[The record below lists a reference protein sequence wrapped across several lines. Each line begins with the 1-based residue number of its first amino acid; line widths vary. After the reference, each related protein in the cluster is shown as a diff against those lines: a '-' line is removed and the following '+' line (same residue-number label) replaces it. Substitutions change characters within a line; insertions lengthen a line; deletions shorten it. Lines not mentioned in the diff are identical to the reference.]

1 LGGKILKTVRAF
13 LLNLQFFTS
22 IPVKMNLPMDAPHMK
37 RAVGM
42 FPLLGLLQGAIYSVL
57 LYLLVEWTPLSAV
70 AVAFILWL
78 AWIFFTG
85 GLHLDGWMDASDA
98 FFSYRDK
105 EKRLEIM
112 SDPRTG
118 AFGVLSA
125 IVLLSG
131 RYLFLFEIVTYA
143 HLSTYIVILFIPVF
157 SRGVIGGLLVLAP
170 LAKNE
175 GLAAFFR
182 ERVSK
187 VSLVPYPIY
196 VTVTLIGLTIFSPT
210 IVPIFLL
217 LLISALLCFLFI
229 RIKSMQWFGGITGDV
244 LGASAEGTEWIL
256 WMIVWLWHYVG
267 MA

>member
-1 LGGKILKTVRAF
+1 
-13 LLNLQFFTS
+13 
-22 IPVKMNLPMDAPHMK
+22 MN

-42 FPLLGLLQGAIYSVL
+42 FPLLGILQGGMYSIL
-57 LYLLVEWTPLSAV
+57 LFTLVEWTPLSAV
-70 AVAFILWL
+70 SIAFILWL

-131 RYLFLFEIVTYA
+131 RYLFLYEIINFHHSY
-143 HLSTYIVILFIPVF
+143 SYIVILFIPFF
-157 SRGVIGGLLVLAP
+157 SRGVMGGLLVLAP
-170 LAKNE
+170 LAKKE

-187 VSLVPYPIY
+187 VSLVSYPMY
-196 VTVTLIGLTIFSPT
+196 CLVTLIGLSIISPA
-210 IVPIFLL
+210 IVPVFLL
-217 LLISALLCFLFI
+217 LLVIAFLTYLFI
-229 RIKSMQWFGGITGDV
+229 RIKSVHWFGGITGDV
-244 LGASAEGTEWIL
+244 LGASAEGTEWLL
-256 WMIVWLWHYVG
+256 WMIVWLWHYAG

>member
-1 LGGKILKTVRAF
+1 MKTVRAF

-22 IPVKMNLPMDAPHMK
+22 IPVKMNLPMDTPHMN

-42 FPLLGLLQGAIYSVL
+42 FPLLGLLQGGIYSAL
-57 LYLLVEWTPLSAV
+57 LYLLNEWTPLSAV
-70 AVAFILWL
+70 AIAFLLWI

-85 GLHLDGWMDASDA
+85 GLHLDGWMDTSDA

-131 RYLFLFEIVTYA
+131 RYLFVYEIISFA
-143 HLSTYIVILFIPVF
+143 HFYSYLMIVCIPFF
-157 SRGVIGGLLVLAP
+157 SRGVMGGLLVLAP
-170 LAKNE
+170 LAKKE

-182 ERVSK
+182 ERVRTI
-187 VSLVPYPIY
+187 SLLSYPVY
-196 VTVTLIGLTIFSPT
+196 VIVLLTGLMFFYPEL
-210 IVPIFLL
+210 VPIFIGLVVTA
-217 LLISALLCFLFI
+217 IVCFLFI
-229 RIKSMQWFGGITGDV
+229 RVKSVHWFGGITGDV

-256 WMIVWLWHYVG
+256 WMILWFWHYAG

>member
-1 LGGKILKTVRAF
+1 MKMVRAF

-22 IPVKMNLPMDAPHMK
+22 IPVKMNLPMDAAHMK

-42 FPLLGLLQGAIYSVL
+42 FPLLGILQGTMYSVL
-57 LYLLVEWTPLSAV
+57 LFTLIEWTPLSTV
-70 AVAFILWL
+70 SIAFILWL

-131 RYLFLFEIVTYA
+131 RYLFLYEIIQFVHTY
-143 HLSTYIVILFIPVF
+143 TYIVILFIPFF
-157 SRGVIGGLLVLAP
+157 SRGVIGALLVLAP

-182 ERVSK
+182 ERLSK
-187 VSLVPYPIY
+187 ISLLSYPFY
-196 VTVTLIGLTIFSPT
+196 CMVVLIGLTLFIPALT
-210 IVPIFLL
+210 PMFLL
-217 LLISALLCFLFI
+217 LLASAFLCFLFI
-229 RIKSMQWFGGITGDV
+229 QKKSVHWFGGITGDV
-244 LGASAEGTEWIL
+244 LGASAEGTEWLL
-256 WMIVWLWHYVG
+256 WMIVWLWHYAG

>member
-1 LGGKILKTVRAF
+1 
-13 LLNLQFFTS
+13 
-22 IPVKMNLPMDAPHMK
+22 MNLPMDAAHMK

-42 FPLLGLLQGAIYSVL
+42 FPLLGILQGGMYSVL
-57 LYLLVEWTPLSAV
+57 LYTLVEWTPLSSV
-70 AVAFILWL
+70 SIAFILWL

-131 RYLFLFEIVTYA
+131 RYLFLYEIIQFVHSY
-143 HLSTYIVILFIPVF
+143 TYIVILFIPFF
-157 SRGVIGGLLVLAP
+157 SRGVIGVLLVLAP

-182 ERVSK
+182 ERLSK
-187 VSLVPYPIY
+187 ISLLFYPFYCI
-196 VTVTLIGLTIFSPT
+196 VVLIGLSLFIPV
-210 IVPIFLL
+210 IAPVFLL
-217 LLISALLCFLFI
+217 LLASACLCFLFI
-229 RIKSMQWFGGITGDV
+229 RKKSVHWFGGITGDV
-244 LGASAEGTEWIL
+244 LGASAEGTEWLL
-256 WMIVWLWHYVG
+256 WMIVWLWHYAG

>member
-1 LGGKILKTVRAF
+1 
-13 LLNLQFFTS
+13 
-22 IPVKMNLPMDAPHMK
+22 MNLPMDAPHMN
-37 RAVGM
+37 RAVGL
-42 FPLLGLLQGAIYSVL
+42 FPLLGILQGGMYSIL
-57 LYLLVEWTPLSAV
+57 LFTLVEWTPLSAV
-70 AVAFILWL
+70 SIAFILWL

-131 RYLFLFEIVTYA
+131 RYLFLYEIINLLHSY
-143 HLSTYIVILFIPVF
+143 SYIVILFIPFF

-170 LAKNE
+170 LAKKE

-187 VSLVPYPIY
+187 IALVSYPLFCLMALV
-196 VTVTLIGLTIFSPT
+196 GLSIISPA
-210 IVPIFLL
+210 IVPVFLL
-217 LLISALLCFLFI
+217 LLVSAFLSYLFV
-229 RIKSMQWFGGITGDV
+229 RVKSVHWFGGITGDV
-244 LGASAEGTEWIL
+244 LGASAEGTEWLL
-256 WMIVWLWHYVG
+256 WMIVWLWHYAG